1 MDVDRAAHAS
11 RRYEENEMKH
21 DTSATG
27 FFKTFG
33 KALAVAGAVIAIGY
47 PFVGEPAEWLGLI
60 VYAGLMGH

>member
-1 MDVDRAAHAS
+1 M
-11 RRYEENEMKH
+11 EH
-21 DTSATG
+21 DTSAAD

-33 KALAVAGAVIAIGY
+33 KALAIGGVVIAIGY